1 MNNSGWS
8 VRVSD
13 SSIYYNPYR
22 EKFITDEY
30 FFSLSETHRNSHIDD
45 YECEYSTT
53 LLYPPP
59 AGKMVYSV
67 LIFRAE
73 KNGTVKN
80 YVAVGGSKEDYEQN
94 MLTVPEFF
102 ARVPAGAE
110 VLGYRYMYAEDD
122 SHWVWS
128 EAGSP
133 GTPKREKV
141 ITDEYFLSLS
151 ETLRMLQIQHDGG
164 YGECGFTP
172 SLYPSPPG
180 KMVYSVLIFRAEK
193 NGIVKNYVAVGGSK
207 EDYEQNM
214 LTVPEFSARVP
225 AGAEVLGHRYRYAED
240 DSHWVWSEAG
250 PPGTPKRYSSG
261 LLLTAEIKDNSTGTP
276 EFVWTV
282 GER

>member
-1 MNNSGWS
+1 
-8 VRVSD
+8 
-13 SSIYYNPYR
+13 
-22 EKFITDEY
+22 
-30 FFSLSETHRNSHIDD
+30 
-45 YECEYSTT
+45 
-53 LLYPPP
+53 
-59 AGKMVYSV
+59 MVYSV
-67 LIFRAE
+67 LIFHAE

-94 MLTVPEFF
+94 MLTVPEFS

-133 GTPKREKV
+133 GTPKRYSSGILLTAEIKDNSTGTPEFVWTVGWSVSVSRSFILYNKTGEKF
-141 ITDEYFLSLS
+141 ITDQYFFSLS
-151 ETLRMLQIQHDGG
+151 ETQTMDHIDS
-164 YGECGFTP
+164 YECELITA
-172 SLYPSPPG
+172 SLYPPPAG
-180 KMVYSVLIFRAEK
+180 RMAYAVFIIRAEK
-193 NGIVKNYVAVGGSK
+193 SGTVKNYVAVGGSK

-225 AGAEVLGHRYRYAED
+225 AGAEVLGYRYMYAED
-240 DSHWVWSEAG
+240 GSHWVWSEAG
-250 PPGTPKRYSSG
+250 SPGTPKRYSSG
-261 LLLTAEIKDNSTGTP
+261 ILLTAEIKDNSTGTP